1 MTAGGFTLCGS
12 APFDPTMDVVLVR
25 LAAIGLESE
34 RTTLDLR
41 LGLGP
46 AD

>member
-12 APFDPTMDVVLVR
+12 APFDPTIEVVLVR
-25 LAAIGLESE
+25 LTVIGLVSE